1 MATAIE
7 IARADLA
14 ARPRRWALTGVAGF
28 IGSHLLEALLSLDQD
43 VVGLDNFST
52 GSRRNLELVR
62 EHVGESR
69 WKRFRLIEGDIR
81 DLAECRAV
89 CQGAHSVLHQAAL
102 GSVPRSIADPIASH
116 MTNVDGFLNMLVASC
131 DARIERF
138 VYAASSAVYGD
149 HPGLPKVERNIGQP
163 LSPYAATKVFNEIYA
178 QVFARQWALSCVGLR
193 YFNVFGPRQD
203 PHGAYAA
210 VIPRWI
216 VQMLDGQ
223 AVQVNGDGQT
233 SRDFSY
239 VANAVQANL
248 LAATADRAMVTGEIY
263 NVACGER
270 TTLLELHRHIA
281 ARLGEWSWPEAVMP
295 PRHESER
302 AGDVRHSLAD
312 IGKAAGQLGYAPTHD
327 VRSGLAETVDWYIAQ
342 VGATAT
348 ALRM

>member
-43 VVGLDNFST
+43 VVGLDNFAT

-62 EHVGESR
+62 DHVGESR
-69 WKRFRLIEGDIR
+69 WKRFRMIEGDIR

-116 MTNVDGFLNMLVASC
+116 MTNVDGFLNMLVAAR

-138 VYAASSAVYGD
+138 VYAASSAAYGD
-149 HPGLPKVERNIGQP
+149 HPGLPKVEQSIGQP

-216 VQMLDGQ
+216 AQMLDGQ

-248 LAATADRAMVTGEIY
+248 LAATADRVVVTGEIY

-281 ARLGEWSWPEAVMP
+281 ARLGERSWPEATLL
-295 PRHESER
+295 PRHENER

-312 IGKAAGQLGYAPTHD
+312 IGKAARHLGYAPTHD

-342 VGATAT
+342 VGAAAT
-348 ALRM
+348 V

>member
-43 VVGLDNFST
+43 VVGLDNFAT

-62 EHVGESR
+62 DHVGESR
-69 WKRFRLIEGDIR
+69 WKRFRMIEGDIR

-116 MTNVDGFLNMLVASC
+116 MTNVDGFLNMLVAAR

-138 VYAASSAVYGD
+138 VYAALSAAYGD
-149 HPGLPKVERNIGQP
+149 HPGLPKVEQSIGQP

-216 VQMLDGQ
+216 AQMLDGQ

-248 LAATADRAMVTGEIY
+248 LAATADRVVVTGEIY

-281 ARLGEWSWPEAVMP
+281 ARLGERSWPEATLL
-295 PRHESER
+295 PRHENER

-312 IGKAAGQLGYAPTHD
+312 IGKAARHLGYAPTHD

-342 VGATAT
+342 VGAAAT
-348 ALRM
+348 V